1 MVPPMTL
8 LHRSL
13 RALILAL
20 VLPALLVPSGWS
32 ARLCLSTA
40 VASVQQ
46 ESCCEIAPAPAPE
59 ELSCCERKAAQV
71 PQEGECAGEDCRKS
85 CCPVLEAGEIQL
97 VLKAEAGQALS
108 APAQVEVAVLSDV
121 PPSASHGRAWRAC
134 THSLAP
140 PRATSPLPLRI

>member
-1 MVPPMTL
+1 MHQSMSL

-32 ARLCLSTA
+32 ARLCLCSA
-40 VASVQQ
+40 LASAQA
-46 ESCCEIAPAPAPE
+46 ESCCEVAPAPAQE
-59 ELSCCERKAAQV
+59 ELSCCEREAAPV

>member
-1 MVPPMTL
+1 MVLPMSL

-32 ARLCLSTA
+32 ARLCLCTA
-40 VASVQQ
+40 LASVQQ
-46 ESCCEIAPAPAPE
+46 ESCCEVAPAPE
-59 ELSCCERKAAQV
+59 ELSCCEREAAPV

-108 APAQVEVAVLSDV
+108 APAQIEIAVLSDV
-121 PPSASHGRAWRAC
+121 PPSALHGRAWRAC

>member
-1 MVPPMTL
+1 MSL

-32 ARLCLSTA
+32 ARLCLCSA
-40 VASVQQ
+40 LALAQE
-46 ESCCEIAPAPAPE
+46 ESCCEVAPAPAQD
-59 ELSCCERKAAQV
+59 ELSCCEREVASV
-71 PQEGECAGEDCRKS
+71 PQERECAGDDCRKS
-85 CCPVLEAGEIQL
+85 CCPVLEAGEVQL
-97 VLKAEAGQALS
+97 VLEVGAGPTLS
-108 APAQVEVAVLSDV
+108 APPAFDVALLSDV
-121 PPSASHGRAWRAC
+121 PPNAVHGRAWRAC